1 MFQCNSRLSR
11 PISATKKLVL
21 KLSKCC
27 WWSMCFLDTGLA
39 LNCRCLRKDMRECRA
54 VGAPG
59 SCFQK
64 SLLIGG
70 CALHPE
76 HTWILIKFGIYTG
89 PFKDL
94 VVYCF
99 HFQDFEMCSEFY
111 RKHTRLWVILHRIFI
126 LISLTNALG
135 LVLDRLY
142 IRHDLLHQNLHPG
155 VFFKM

>member
-1 MFQCNSRLSR
+1 
-11 PISATKKLVL
+11 
-21 KLSKCC
+21 
-27 WWSMCFLDTGLA
+27 
-39 LNCRCLRKDMRECRA
+39 MRECRA

-64 SLLIGG
+64 SLLIGV

-99 HFQDFEMCSEFY
+99 HFQGF
-111 RKHTRLWVILHRIFI
+111 RNVLRILQKTHK
-126 LISLTNALG
+126 ALSDTMQDIHSYQPYQCFG
-135 LVLDRLY
+135 AG
-142 IRHDLLHQNLHPG
+142 PG
-155 VFFKM
+155 QTIY